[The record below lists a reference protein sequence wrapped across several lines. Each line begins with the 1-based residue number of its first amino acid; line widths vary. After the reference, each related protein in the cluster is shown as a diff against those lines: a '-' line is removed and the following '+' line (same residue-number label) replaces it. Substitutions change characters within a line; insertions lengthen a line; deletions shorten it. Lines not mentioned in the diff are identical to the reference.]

1 MSDIKKRA
9 ERNGKVMRTIS
20 KIEQTIAKLERMKD
34 EYMQKAVDAR
44 SRGETASYNLAKSG
58 INATLTQ
65 EKRAKEM
72 LLNIRI
78 TAELQKMGDTNADF
92 LKGMSTIAK
101 RISKIN
107 RQSDFVK
114 LQKEIN
120 KALSGME
127 EAQAGLDGFLQ
138 NSDAA
143 FAAIATAPGALS
155 DEKLDEYISGKVSEK
170 ELMFDS
176 EIDALTGNVVA
187 PENNDQTMTVRVG
200 DDEGRQAIAKPFPT
214 PSGSFDFKP
223 AVCPTVDMTALCGVD
238 SAVRD
243 LKLLDLIDTQSEPS
257 VILGKDEG
265 GNIARL
271 KLSDAPHITIGG
283 TLGSGKS
290 SLLHGLVCSS
300 ALELGSDVRLLL
312 FDIGGRELGM
322 YNGMSVLASDV
333 ITDTA
338 SVIPALTLL
347 DDEID
352 RRYALLSSAGAKD
365 VAEYNRRT
373 QKALPYIIV
382 VFDEFADCI
391 KTLDK
396 FENAY
401 CRLARQSAQ
410 AGVYTVL
417 CSRVL
422 TPDVFTPAVLANT
435 DARIAFRTANKA
447 ESELIVGTDGAEDLE
462 LGSIL
467 CASGDAAK
475 YVVPHI
481 TEKERAAV
489 CSALKGD
496 VL

>member
-20 KIEQTIAKLERMKD
+20 KIEQTIAKLQRMKE

-44 SRGETASYNLAKSG
+44 ARGEMASYNLAKSG
-58 INATLTQ
+58 INASLTQ

-176 EIDALTGNVVA
+176 EIDALTGSVATNNGAQDTVV
-187 PENNDQTMTVRVG
+187 QVG
-200 DDEGRQAIAKPFPT
+200 DDDGHAIAKPFPS

-223 AVCPTVDMTALCGVD
+223 AVCPTVDMSALCGVD
-238 SAVRD
+238 GAVRD
-243 LKLLDLIDTQSEPS
+243 LKLLELIDTQSEPS
-257 VILGKDEG
+257 LILGRDSG

-271 KLSDAPHITIGG
+271 KLSDAPHITVGG
-283 TLGSGKS
+283 ALGSGKS
-290 SLLHGLVCSS
+290 NLIHGLICSS
-300 ALELGSDVRLLL
+300 ALELGSNVRLML
-312 FDIGGRELGM
+312 FDIGGRELGA

-333 ITDTA
+333 ITDA
-338 SVIPALTLL
+338 AGVIPALKLL
-347 DDEID
+347 DDEVD
-352 RRYALLSSAGAKD
+352 GRYALLSSAGAKD
-365 VAEYNRRT
+365 LSEYNRRA
-373 QKALPYIIV
+373 QKPLPYVIV
-382 VFDEFADCI
+382 IFDEFADCI

-417 CSRVL
+417 CSRNL
-422 TPDVFTPAVLANT
+422 TPDVFTSALLSNT
-435 DARIAFRTANKA
+435 DARIAFRTGSKE
-447 ESELIVGTDGAEDLE
+447 ESELIVGTDGAEALE
-462 LGSIL
+462 PHSML
-467 CASGDAAK
+467 CASGDATK

-489 CSALKGD
+489 VSALKGD